1 MKEDWSILEWSFY
14 LFELSKHKASNVA
27 SWTSKKSGRKQEI
40 LKFATDRRID
50 SLFSF
55 IVTSLYVRLYVM
67 WVRMAREKKTVIA
80 RVIAGVCFSHSFMR
94 FAGGLLALVRK
105 ARVDCRGLGTRVAL
119 LNSKT
124 NRNSNSKSISQTNT
138 VESELVPRTRELV
151 RERTV
156 ELVPVASV
164 FT

>member
-1 MKEDWSILEWSFY
+1 MLITTVEHWAEYNTKRGSVMKEDWSILEWSFY

-55 IVTSLYVRLYVM
+55 
-67 WVRMAREKKTVIA
+67 
-80 RVIAGVCFSHSFMR
+80 MR

-124 NRNSNSKSISQTNT
+124 YRNSNSKSISQTNT
-138 VESELVPRTRELV
+138 VERELVLRTRELV

-156 ELVPVASV
+156 ELVPIASV